1 MIPRLTVYVM
11 AALVLAAHFLRSGDT
26 VGVALCLATPLLF
39 FVRRP
44 WSLLALQALAYV
56 AGIIWV
62 WTAWD
67 IAAWR
72 LAHGQPWLRA
82 TAIFVVVAA
91 ISALAGVLLT
101 DKSIRER
108 YRGR

>member
-1 MIPRLTVYVM
+1 MILRVTVYVI
-11 AALVLAAHFLRSGDT
+11 AALVLAAHFLRGGDMI
-26 VGVALCLATPLLF
+26 GVVLCLATPLLF

-44 WSLLALQALAYV
+44 WSLLALQVLAYV
-56 AGIIWV
+56 AAAIWI

-72 LAHGQPWLRA
+72 LSHGQPWLRA
-82 TAIFVVVAA
+82 IVIFVAVAA
-91 ISALAGVLLT
+91 FSALAGVLLT
-101 DKSIRER
+101 SKGIRAL